1 MHGKRFARELVLGI
15 ARDEAF
21 GPVLAFGAGGTLV
34 ELLHDSA
41 VALPPLNR
49 LLAREMIDRTRV
61 RRLLG
66 AFRDMPPVDLDAL
79 ESALLRVSELACELP
94 EIKELDV
101 NPLIADEHGV
111 LAVDARVVLERS
123 APGRER
129 YAHVAIQPFPS
140 QLVRTL
146 ELQDGSRLTL
156 RPIRPEDAQMEQRF
170 MQKLSLQSRYFR
182 FHQGLVELTP
192 RMLVRF
198 TQLDYDRE
206 LAFVALCAD
215 PTCAGEEE
223 EIGVARYIQNPDGE
237 SCEFALVVADA
248 WHGKHVGSHLMRALI
263 AAARDKGLLRMQGE
277 VLTENRKMLDLV
289 RYLGF
294 VVHAHPEDATV
305 RQVELDL
312 RGIRS

>member
-1 MHGKRFARELVLGI
+1 
-15 ARDEAF
+15 
-21 GPVLAFGAGGTLV
+21 
-34 ELLHDSA
+34 
-41 VALPPLNR
+41 
-49 LLAREMIDRTRV
+49 
-61 RRLLG
+61 
-66 AFRDMPPVDLDAL
+66 
-79 ESALLRVSELACELP
+79 LRVSELACELP

-111 LAVDARVVLERS
+111 LAVDARAVLERRP
-123 APGRER
+123 PGLEP

-146 ELQDGSRLTL
+146 ELEDGSRLTL

-170 MQKLSLQSRYFR
+170 MQKLSLESRYFR

-215 PTCAGEEE
+215 PACAGQEDE
-223 EIGVARYIQNPDGE
+223 EIGVARYIQKPDGE

-248 WHGKHVGSHLMRALI
+248 WHGKHVGTHLMQALI
-263 AAARDKGLLRMQGE
+263 TAARDKGLLRMQGE

-289 RYLGF
+289 RHLGF
-294 VVHAHPEDATV
+294 SVHAHPQDATL

-312 RGIRS
+312 RGARSV